1 MEEDSADARW
11 TVRKDGVFGR
21 TPVARDANSLGAPAN
36 NEGSHG
42 ARAHHICGI
51 WGHGGSRMARQTGSA
66 CCLTSFR
73 GQQQDRARGQVRLR
87 DDDDVL
93 ARKGPAEDVRSRGEE
108 FAREKLV
115 KHGAHICAWME
126 MCWHCWPVT
135 HGDVVRRV

>member
-66 CCLTSFR
+66 CCLTSLR

-93 ARKGPAEDVRSRGEE
+93 ARKGPAEDVRSRGEVRSSRVRNWSSTVPI
-108 FAREKLV
+108 FVPGWR
-115 KHGAHICAWME
+115 CAG
-126 MCWHCWPVT
+126 T
-135 HGDVVRRV
+135 AGR